1 MNEEIISELIQ
12 QGVSENV
19 ARTHANFI
27 IIRMRHIQAF
37 TLIYSFAMG
46 SVGED

>member
-1 MNEEIISELIQ
+1 MNEEIISELMFVIQ

-27 IIRMRHIQAF
+27 IIRVRHIQAF
-37 TLIYSFAMG
+37 TLI
-46 SVGED
+46 